1 MLRIVRELQVE
12 AAPEQALCARLR
24 FELHTIITR
33 DFVRGGRGE
42 ERRARDGER
51 HESCPRGP
59 GIGRATLRLLCDA
72 WVDFLGGVSISL
84 ASVAHGKTRTLINS
98 SHKGQWRS

>member
-1 MLRIVRELQVE
+1 MGAAGDGGHLGHLRRK
-12 AAPEQALCARLR
+12 LR
-24 FELHTIITR
+24 TSLPRH
-33 DFVRGGRGE
+33 FVRGGRGE
-42 ERRARDGER
+42 ERWARDGER
-51 HESCPRGP
+51 RESCPRGP

-98 SHKGQWRS
+98 SHKGHWRS